1 MTDPT
6 DRTTPGPL
14 PEFVNGIHLP
24 TVRALV
30 GALEKVAPA
39 ETVALFEVVKA
50 KHIAHDDALTEFLTT
65 LQLLDAAK
73 AGSRSAVTASE
84 VAPDPKSPFDF
95 RFRYDLAKVINGHSM
110 ENGSNTP
117 DFILADLLSEV
128 LHAFNRAANARA
140 TWYGRTDAP
149 GQGTQLP
156 GSDPVAATGMAS
168 SRLPVA
174 SNDSTEASSESAE
187 PSPAAADAMRT
198 IRDLNAMAFKGCNA
212 LAAFG
217 GSKTMFAIRWVSE
230 DDGDSYFDHLGRR
243 LTTPVSLRE
252 APLDFIL
259 DYYDTEQRTAAVASD
274 HPDLPP
280 AAKP

>member
-1 MTDPT
+1 MTKNPPA
-6 DRTTPGPL
+6 TTSADDWIGS
-14 PEFVNGIHLP
+14 IHLP
-24 TVRALV
+24 TMRTLAHALDK
-30 GALEKVAPA
+30 LAPA
-39 ETVALFEVVKA
+39 ELYALRSVV
-50 KHIAHDDALTEFLTT
+50 
-65 LQLLDAAK
+65 AAK
-73 AGSRSAVTASE
+73 MKANDDNLASFIGFLNGGKSDPMVSE
-84 VAPDPKSPFDF
+84 VPSSKPEPSPFDF

-117 DFILADLLSEV
+117 DFILADLLAEV

-140 TWYGRTDAP
+140 TWYGRSDEP
-149 GQGTQLP
+149 GQGLQLP

-174 SNDSTEASSESAE
+174 SNDLPEASSESAE
-187 PSPAAADAMRT
+187 PSPAAADAMST
-198 IRDLNAMAFKGCNA
+198 VRDLNAMAFKGCNA